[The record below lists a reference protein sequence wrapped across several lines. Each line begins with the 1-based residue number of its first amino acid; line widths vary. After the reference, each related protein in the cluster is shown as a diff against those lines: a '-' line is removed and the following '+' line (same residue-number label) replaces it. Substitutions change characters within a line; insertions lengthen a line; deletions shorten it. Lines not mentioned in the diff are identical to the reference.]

1 MNEPL
6 LPPDPL
12 ERAACL
18 GLLGFAAATQVSIAA
33 TGILLTITGLLW
45 LAIVVRNR
53 ERIELPSMFFPL
65 ALYAVLTL
73 VSAAFSLKPEISLI
87 DSKQLVVLLVVPIA
101 YRLLRGR
108 LSLTAVDVVITV
120 GAVSAMLGII
130 QYVIQGY
137 DNLGRRPQGMLG
149 LNMTYSGLVM
159 LVVCAAFARIMF
171 ATHNRTWAALV
182 MPALLIALAFTFTRS
197 AWIGACCGVGLLFVL
212 RDFRLL
218 ALLPVALGLFMV
230 LAPPN
235 LSARIY
241 STFSLTDPSNA
252 DRVAMMKS
260 GMRIIRDHPLAGVG
274 PDMIMEVYPE
284 YRDATAVNAISPH
297 LHNVPMQIAAERGL
311 PALDRVA
318 VVHRRAG
325 ARPDQTAARRV
336 SVARQWRARR
346 GRGDAHRRHVRVQL
360 RRFRVPDALP
370 RARHAP
376 LRGGA
381 DAELGHR
388 TGCQCPPRRLNCR
401 RSSTRRP
408 GGRSWWSAT

>member
-1 MNEPL
+1 VNEPL

-45 LAIVVRNR
+45 LAIVVRDR
-53 ERIELPSMFFPL
+53 ERIEVPSMFFPL

-73 VSAAFSLKPEISLI
+73 VSAAFSLKPGISLI
-87 DSKQLVVLLVVPIA
+87 DSKQLVILLVVPIA

-218 ALLPVALGLFMV
+218 ALLPSR
-230 LAPPN
+230 
-235 LSARIY
+235 SACSWR
-241 STFSLTDPSNA
+241 S
-252 DRVAMMKS
+252 R
-260 GMRIIRDHPLAGVG
+260 R
-274 PDMIMEVYPE
+274 
-284 YRDATAVNAISPH
+284 
-297 LHNVPMQIAAERGL
+297 QIC
-311 PALDRVA
+311 
-318 VVHRRAG
+318 RRAS
-325 ARPDQTAARRV
+325 T
-336 SVARQWRARR
+336 
-346 GRGDAHRRHVRVQL
+346 
-360 RRFRVPDALP
+360 P
-370 RARHAP
+370 R
-376 LRGGA
+376 
-381 DAELGHR
+381 
-388 TGCQCPPRRLNCR
+388 
-401 RSSTRRP
+401 
-408 GGRSWWSAT
+408 SA

>member
-1 MNEPL
+1 M
-6 LPPDPL
+6 
-12 ERAACL
+12 
-18 GLLGFAAATQVSIAA
+18 
-33 TGILLTITGLLW
+33 
-45 LAIVVRNR
+45 
-53 ERIELPSMFFPL
+53 
-65 ALYAVLTL
+65 
-73 VSAAFSLKPEISLI
+73 SAAFSLKPEISLI

-137 DNLGRRPQGMLG
+137 DNLGQRPQGMLG

-218 ALLPVALGLFMV
+218 ALLPVALGLFMA

-260 GMRIIRDHPLAGVG
+260 GVRIIKDHPLTGVG
-274 PDMIMEVYPE
+274 PDMI
-284 YRDATAVNAISPH
+284 IG
-297 LHNVPMQIAAERGL
+297 GL
-311 PALDRVA
+311 SGVSRCDGRQC
-318 VVHRRAG
+318 HRTRTCTTC
-325 ARPDQTAARRV
+325 RCR
-336 SVARQWRARR
+336 
-346 GRGDAHRRHVRVQL
+346 
-360 RRFRVPDALP
+360 LP
-370 RARHAP
+370 RSAA
-376 LRGGA
+376 
-381 DAELGHR
+381 
-388 TGCQCPPRRLNCR
+388 CR
-401 RSSTRRP
+401 R
-408 GGRSWWSAT
+408 

>member
-45 LAIVVRNR
+45 LTIVVRNR
-53 ERIELPSMFFPL
+53 ERIEVPSMFFPL

-73 VSAAFSLKPEISLI
+73 VSAAFSLKPQISLV

-218 ALLPVALGLFMV
+218 ALLPVALGLFMAI
-230 LAPPN
+230 APPN

-260 GMRIIRDHPLAGVG
+260 GVRIIKDHPLTGVG

-284 YRDATAVNAISPH
+284 YRDATAVNAINPH

-311 PALDRVA
+311 PALVVWLWFIVVLARDLIKRRRGGFPSLANGALAA
-318 VVHRRAG
+318 VVAMLTAG
-325 ARPDQTAARRV
+325 MFEYNFGDSEFLMLFLVLVTLPYAAERMPNWATAPAANV
-336 SVARQWRARR
+336 
-346 GRGDAHRRHVRVQL
+346 
-360 RRFRVPDALP
+360 
-370 RARHAP
+370 RHA
-376 LRGGA
+376 G
-381 DAELGHR
+381 
-388 TGCQCPPRRLNCR
+388 
-401 RSSTRRP
+401 
-408 GGRSWWSAT
+408 